1 MHMLGRMHD
10 SKTWFESY
18 KPLLVE
24 VPDTKDNKKS
34 LGEETLKAFN
44 EFATL
49 LKHSFS
55 QKASNGDGKI

>member
-1 MHMLGRMHD
+1 
-10 SKTWFESY
+10 
-18 KPLLVE
+18 LVE

-55 QKASNGDGKI
+55 QKASNGDGNF